1 MSALE
6 KCPQPVIVAMHYGVY
21 GVAVDLCTAGD
32 IRYGTKDSFYTVK
45 VNKNIFICLSLGI
58 IIIIIIIIF
67 FLYIF

>member
-45 VNKNIFICLSLGI
+45 VYIKNPFFFVSTFIYTHMYLSMLC
-58 IIIIIIIIF
+58 
-67 FLYIF
+67 